1 MFLSIW
7 DWKCNNGVGH
17 PVITSNLHFTL
28 SAHFEAK
35 IKIFIASLALFGLT
49 GIHALSSVRFYAMG
63 TEFF

>member
-7 DWKCNNGVGH
+7 DGKCNNGAGH

-49 GIHALSSVRFYAMG
+49 RNTCLILCKILCHGH
-63 TEFF
+63 